1 MQYSIVN
8 TDYEL
13 QLCLDL
19 RRKVFVIEQGISV
32 DLEMDHYDAAP
43 HECVHGLIIA
53 EDGEAAATGRLI
65 AYGENSGKLQRIAVR
80 KELRGSGVG
89 REIMKLLEQQAIAS
103 QFSNV
108 LLDAQCS
115 AEAFYANLGYV
126 TVSAVPFLDAGI
138 WHVRMK
144 KDLMEH
150 HIR

>member
-13 QLCLDL
+13 QLCLAL
-19 RRKVFVIEQGISV
+19 RRKVFVIEQGIPV
-32 DLEMDHYDAAP
+32 DLEIDHYDAAP

-65 AYGENSGKLQRIAVR
+65 SYGENSGKLQRIAVR
-80 KELRGSGVG
+80 KEMRGSGVG
-89 REIMKLLEQQAIAS
+89 REIVNLLEQQAIAGH
-103 QFSNV
+103 FSNV

-115 AEAFYANLGYV
+115 AEAFYTNLGYV
-126 TVSAVPFLDAGI
+126 TLSVEPFLDAGI

-144 KDLMEH
+144 KDLTAH
-150 HIR
+150 YIR

>member
-13 QLCLDL
+13 QLCLAL
-19 RRKVFVIEQGISV
+19 RRKVFVIEQGIPV
-32 DLEMDHYDAAP
+32 DLEIDQYDAAP
-43 HECVHGLIIA
+43 HKCVHGLIIA

-65 AYGENSGKLQRIAVR
+65 PYGENSGKLQRIAVR
-80 KELRGSGVG
+80 KELRSSGVG
-89 REIMKLLEQQAIAS
+89 REIVKLLEQQAVAGH
-103 QFSNV
+103 FSNV

-126 TVSAVPFLDAGI
+126 TLSVEPFLDAGI

-144 KDLMEH
+144 KDLIAH